1 MKRFNHLG
9 ESNRVP
15 FELKATINLPKT
27 AFPMKANLPQNE
39 PKMLARWEQAR
50 IYDRIREE
58 RKGSDKGTYILHDG
72 PPYTSGPIH
81 LGTALNKCL
90 KDFIVKSKTMAGFDA
105 PYVPGW
111 DCHGLPI
118 EIKVD
123 KELGGKKL
131 QMRPTDVRAE
141 CRKYAQK
148 FLDLQRQQ
156 FKRIGVFGRFDRPY
170 ATMNPQ
176 YESVVL
182 STFFSFYENGFV
194 YKGLRAVYW
203 CMHDETALA
212 EAEVEYENHT
222 SPTVWVKYRLLDDP
236 TRIDPALAGKKVS
249 TIIWTTTPWTLPA
262 SMAVA
267 FHPDEEYVALESG
280 GEVYVVAS
288 KLAKDVADRCTL
300 TDPREL
306 AHFPGRKMEYLYFQH
321 PFLDRKILGVLAE
334 YVTMD
339 TGTGVVHTA
348 PSHGAEDFLTGV
360 KYGLDAT
367 SNVDEKGI
375 LRNGLPEYTGKRVWE
390 ANQPIIDLLRSRG
403 ALLHAEKTEHSYPHC
418 WRCHNPVIF
427 RATEQ
432 WFISMETPMPGGLSP
447 DDLTSRRLPCE
458 RERDD
463 TLRKIQSC
471 KIRIAYAQE
480 NLPKGLADPEEDLRD
495 LLVLNNQL
503 QQKVAELDA
512 EIGSLSEQEKSVRS
526 RSDTLRTRTLEEIKH
541 VKWDPSWGEERLSN
555 MIATRPDWCISR
567 QRVWGVPIAV
577 FLCESC
583 GKPLNDPAINRKVAE
598 LFCRSGADA
607 WFTSE
612 ADAILPASAKCPHCG
627 GTKFEKETDI
637 FDVWLE
643 SGASYLALVADE
655 PTYPWPSDLYLEGGD
670 QYRGWFQSSL
680 LCAMGTHGTP
690 PYKGVVTPGW
700 TLDEKGQA
708 MSKSRG
714 NDVDPVDI
722 ADRMGAEVVRL
733 WVASVDFREDVVGS
747 ERLMLTVAENYRK
760 IRNTF
765 RYILGN
771 LGDFDPQTDAVPFE
785 SMDPLDRY
793 MLCQTQAFAA
803 DVRNSY
809 DDFAFHKIYHR
820 LNHFCIVDLSA
831 FYFDVL
837 KDRLYISAPKSQG
850 RRSAQTAIW
859 RIGEALVHLLAPIM
873 SFTSEEVWD
882 YLPKSAA
889 RGDSVH
895 LALFPSAAEILG
907 DAGDSAKSCDE
918 KSGQDWTTLRSV
930 RDEVLKALEEAR
942 NNKLIGTGLEAQV
955 IVVAA
960 DPVYS
965 VLARYAAELRYLFIV
980 SAVTLTQ
987 ASGNGTGSVHV
998 EVKKADGAKCERCWN
1013 YSTHVGED
1021 EKYPTVCERCSA
1033 VLKDLE
1039 ASR

>member
-1 MKRFNHLG
+1 M
-9 ESNRVP
+9 
-15 FELKATINLPKT
+15 
-27 AFPMKANLPQNE
+27 
-39 PKMLARWEQAR
+39 
-50 IYDRIREE
+50 
-58 RKGSDKGTYILHDG
+58 
-72 PPYTSGPIH
+72 
-81 LGTALNKCL
+81 GTALNKCL
-90 KDFIVKSKTMAGFDA
+90 KDFIVKSKTMAGYDA

-131 QMRPTDVRAE
+131 QMRPSDVRAE

-148 FLDLQRQQ
+148 FLDLQRTQ

-212 EAEVEYENHT
+212 EAEVEYHNHT
-222 SPTVWVKYRLLDDP
+222 SSTVWVKYRLLDDP
-236 TRIDPALAGKKVS
+236 GAIDAALAGKNVS

-267 FHPDEEYVALESG
+267 FHPDEEYVALESA
-280 GEVYVVAS
+280 GEVYIVAS
-288 KLAKDVADRCTL
+288 KLANEVATTCNL
-300 TDPREL
+300 TDPKAL
-306 AHFPGRKMEYLYFQH
+306 AHFAGRKLERLNFQH
-321 PFLDRKILGVLAE
+321 PFLDRKVLGVLAD

-348 PSHGAEDFLTGV
+348 PSHGAEDFITGM

-375 LRNGLPEYTGKRVWE
+375 LRNGLPEYTGKRVWD
-390 ANQPIIDLLRSRG
+390 ANQPIIDLVKSRG
-403 ALLHAEKTEHSYPHC
+403 ALLHTEKTEHSYPHC

-432 WFISMETPMPGGLSP
+432 WFISMETPMPGGAG
-447 DDLTSRRLPCE
+447 
-458 RERDD
+458 
-463 TLRKIQSC
+463 K
-471 KIRIAYAQE
+471 
-480 NLPKGLADPEEDLRD
+480 N
-495 LLVLNNQL
+495 
-503 QQKVAELDA
+503 
-512 EIGSLSEQEKSVRS
+512 
-526 RSDTLRTRTLEEIKH
+526 DTLRTRTLEEIKK
-541 VKWDPSWGEERLSN
+541 VKWDPAWGEERLSN
-555 MIATRPDWCISR
+555 MIQTRPDWCISR

-583 GKPLNDPAINRKVAE
+583 GKPLNDKAVNQKVVE
-598 LFCRSGADA
+598 LFRKSGADA
-607 WFTSE
+607 WFTPES
-612 ADAILPASAKCPHCG
+612 DTILPAGTKCPHCG

-643 SGASYLALVADE
+643 SGASYLALMDDE
-655 PTYPWPSDLYLEGGD
+655 PSYPWPSDLYLEGGD

-680 LCAMGTHGTP
+680 LCGMGARQTP

-722 ADRMGAEVVRL
+722 SDRLGGEVVRL

-747 ERLMLTVAENYRK
+747 EALMQRVGENYKK

-771 LGDFDPQTDAVPFE
+771 LGDFDPANDEVPYDQME
-785 SMDPLDRY
+785 ALDQY
-793 MLCQTQAFAA
+793 MLRQTAAFAS
-803 DVRNSY
+803 DVRNAY
-809 DDFAFHKIYHR
+809 EEFAFHKIYHR

-837 KDRLYISAPKSQG
+837 KDRLYISAPKSKA

-859 RIGEALVHLLAPIM
+859 RIGEALTRLLAPVM
-873 SFTSEEVWD
+873 TFSCEEVWQ
-882 YLPKSAA
+882 YLPKVAS
-889 RGDSVH
+889 REESVH
-895 LALFPSAAEILG
+895 LAQFTRDEDVVGVLSTDRESNLRA
-907 DAGDSAKSCDE
+907 DAQKR
-918 KSGQDWTTLRSV
+918 DWNELRSV
-930 RDEVLKALEEAR
+930 RDTVLRALEEAR

-955 IVVAA
+955 IIATS
-960 DPVYS
+960 DPLYS
-965 VLARYAAELRYLFIV
+965 LLQRYADQLRYLFIV
-980 SAVTLTQ
+980 SQVHLSQ
-987 ASGNGTGSVHV
+987 GSGNGTSGLHV

-1021 EKYPTVCERCSA
+1021 KDYLTVCERCSA
-1033 VLKDLE
+1033 VLKELE
-1039 ASR
+1039 GGA

>member
-1 MKRFNHLG
+1 
-9 ESNRVP
+9 VP
-15 FELKATINLPKT
+15 LELKATINLPKT

-39 PKMLARWEQAR
+39 PKMLARWEQMR
-50 IYDRIREE
+50 IYERIRET
-58 RKGSDKGTYILHDG
+58 RKGSLTYILHDG

-222 SPTVWVKYRLLDDP
+222 SPTVWVKYGLLDDP
-236 TRIDPALAGKKVS
+236 AKIDAALAGKKVS

-280 GEVYVVAS
+280 GEVYIVAS
-288 KLAKDVADRCTL
+288 KLVLDTAVQCGLEFGLADQRHL
-300 TDPREL
+300 VR
-306 AHFPGRKMEYLYFQH
+306 FPGRKLEHLNFQH

-348 PSHGAEDFLTGV
+348 PSHGAEDFITGV

-390 ANQPIIDLLRSRG
+390 ANQPIIDLLKSRG

-432 WFISMETPMPGGLSP
+432 WFISMETPMPGGVG
-447 DDLTSRRLPCE
+447 RRGSE
-458 RERDD
+458 ND
-463 TLRKIQSC
+463 TLR
-471 KIRIAYAQE
+471 R
-480 NLPKGLADPEEDLRD
+480 
-495 LLVLNNQL
+495 
-503 QQKVAELDA
+503 
-512 EIGSLSEQEKSVRS
+512 
-526 RSDTLRTRTLEEIKH
+526 RTLEEIKH
-541 VKWDPSWGEERLSN
+541 VKWDPAWGEERMSN

-577 FLCESC
+577 FLCEGC
-583 GKPLNDPAINRKVAE
+583 GKPLNDHAVNQRVVA
-598 LFCRSGADA
+598 LFAHSGADA
-607 WFTSE
+607 WFTPESDTILS
-612 ADAILPASAKCPHCG
+612 ADTKCRYCG
-627 GTKFEKETDI
+627 STKFEKETDI

-643 SGASYLALVADE
+643 SGTSYLALVDDE

-708 MSKSRG
+708 LSKSRG

-722 ADRMGAEVVRL
+722 ASRLGGEVVRL

-747 ERLMLTVAENYRK
+747 EQLMQRVAENYRK

-771 LGDFDPQTDAVPFE
+771 LGDFNPQTDAVPCE
-785 SMDPLDRY
+785 SMEALDQY
-793 MLCQTQAFAA
+793 MMCQTQAFAT
-803 DVRNSY
+803 DVRSSY
-809 DDFAFHKIYHR
+809 DEFAFHKIYHR

-837 KDRLYISAPKSQG
+837 KDRLYISAPQSQG

-859 RIGEALVHLLAPIM
+859 RIGEALVRLLAPIM
-873 SFTSEEVWD
+873 TFTSEEVWE
-882 YLPKSAA
+882 YLPKAA
-889 RGDSVH
+889 GRGESVH
-895 LALFPSAAEILG
+895 LALFPSAGEILG
-907 DAGDSAKSCDE
+907 DANKAAKSCEE
-918 KSGQDWTTLRSV
+918 KTAEDWTTLRAV
-930 RDEVLKALEEAR
+930 RDDVLKVLEEAR

-955 IVVAA
+955 TVSAS

-965 VLARYAAELRYLFIV
+965 VLARHAGELRYLFIV

-998 EVKKADGAKCERCWN
+998 EVKKADGGKCERCWN

-1021 EKYPTVCERCSA
+1021 KTYPTVCERCSA
-1033 VLKDLE
+1033 VLKELE
-1039 ASR
+1039 A

>member
-1 MKRFNHLG
+1 VDVPGGAPYNEKIHTLG
-9 ESNRVP
+9 EATRVP
-15 FELKATINLPKT
+15 LELKTTINLPKT

-39 PKMLARWEQAR
+39 PKMLARWEEAR
-50 IYDRIREE
+50 IYERIREA
-58 RKGSDKGTYILHDG
+58 RKGSPTYILHDG

-81 LGTALNKCL
+81 MGTALNKCL

-131 QMRPTDVRAE
+131 QMRPLDVRAE

-222 SPTVWVKYRLLDDP
+222 SPTVYVKYALLDDP
-236 TRIDPALAGKKVS
+236 GKIDPALAGKKVS

-267 FHPDEEYVALESG
+267 FHPDEEYVGLEVPTSRNG
-280 GEVYVVAS
+280 SETWGTQVYIVAA
-288 KLAKDVADRCTL
+288 KLAKDVAEKCNLPDA
-300 TDPREL
+300 REI
-306 AHFPGRKMEYLYFQH
+306 AHFPGRKMERLNFQH

-348 PSHGAEDFLTGV
+348 PSHGAEDFITGV

-375 LRNGLPEYTGKRVWE
+375 LRNGLAEYTGLRVWD
-390 ANQPIIDLLRSRG
+390 ANQPIIELLKKRG
-403 ALLHAEKTEHSYPHC
+403 ALLHTEKTEHSYPHC

-432 WFISMETPMPGGLSP
+432 WFISMETPMPRGSGGQRSEE
-447 DDLTSRRLPCE
+447 SSE
-458 RERDD
+458 ND
-463 TLRKIQSC
+463 TLR
-471 KIRIAYAQE
+471 R
-480 NLPKGLADPEEDLRD
+480 
-495 LLVLNNQL
+495 
-503 QQKVAELDA
+503 
-512 EIGSLSEQEKSVRS
+512 
-526 RSDTLRTRTLEEIKH
+526 RTLEEIKH
-541 VKWDPSWGEERLSN
+541 VKWDPAWGEERLSN

-583 GKPLNDPAINRKVAE
+583 GKPLNDSSVNRKVVA
-598 LFCRSGADA
+598 LFARSGADA
-607 WFTSE
+607 WFTTES
-612 ADAILPASAKCPHCG
+612 DTILPATMKCPHCG

-643 SGASYLALVADE
+643 SGASYLALIADE
-655 PTYPWPSDLYLEGGD
+655 PSYPWPSDLYLEGGD

-680 LCAMGTHGTP
+680 LCGMGTHSTP
-690 PYKGVVTPGW
+690 PYKEVVTPGW

-722 ADRMGAEVVRL
+722 SDRLGAEVVRL

-747 ERLMLTVAENYRK
+747 EKLMLRIAENYRK

-765 RYILGN
+765 RYVLGN
-771 LGDFDPQTDAVPFE
+771 LGDFNPETDAVPLE
-785 SMDPLDRY
+785 GMEGLDRY
-793 MLCQTQAFAA
+793 MLQQALAFANEVKA
-803 DVRNSY
+803 SY
-809 DDFAFHKIYHR
+809 EEFAFHKIYHR

-837 KDRLYISAPKSQG
+837 KDRLYISAPKSQA

-859 RIGEALVHLLAPIM
+859 RIGEALVRLLAPIM

-882 YLPKSAA
+882 YLPKIAG
-889 RGDSVH
+889 RKQSVH
-895 LALFPSAAEILG
+895 LELFPSAKEILG
-907 DAGDSAKSCDE
+907 ESSVKDSGDDD
-918 KSGQDWTTLRSV
+918 DWTALRAV
-930 RDEVLKALEEAR
+930 RDRVLQQLEFAR
-942 NNKLIGTGLEAQV
+942 NLKTIAGSLEAKV
-955 IVVAA
+955 TISATE
-960 DPVYS
+960 PTYS
-965 VLARYAAELRYLFIV
+965 LLQKYGDQLRYLFIV
-980 SAVTLTQ
+980 SAV
-987 ASGNGTGSVHV
+987 AVKPWVSGNGSAGGIIVNV
-998 EVKKADGAKCERCWN
+998 DPADGAKCERCWN

-1021 EKYPTVCERCSA
+1021 KAYPTVCERCSA
-1033 VLKDLE
+1033 VLKEIE
-1039 ASR
+1039 A

>member
-9 ESNRVP
+9 ETHRVP
-15 FELKATINLPKT
+15 LELKSTINLPKT

-39 PKMLARWEQAR
+39 PKMLARWEQER
-50 IYDRIREE
+50 IYERIREA
-58 RKGSDKGTYILHDG
+58 RNGSPTYILHDG

-123 KELGGKKL
+123 KELGGRKL
-131 QMRPTDVRAE
+131 QMHPLDVRTE

-148 FLDLQRQQ
+148 FLDLQRTQ

-170 ATMNPQ
+170 VTMDPQ

-222 SPTVWVKYRLLDDP
+222 SPTVFVKYALIDDP
-236 TRIDPALAGKKVS
+236 AKIDSVLAGKKVS

-267 FHPDEEYVALESG
+267 FHPDEEYVALQSS
-280 GEVYVVAS
+280 GEVYIVAA
-288 KLAKDVADRCTL
+288 KLAKDVAEKC
-300 TDPREL
+300 EL
-306 AHFPGRKMEYLYFQH
+306 ADAVELARFSGRVMERLNFQH
-321 PFLDRKILGVLAE
+321 PFLDRKILGVLAD

-375 LRNGLPEYTGKRVWE
+375 LRNGLPEYTGKRVWD

-403 ALLHAEKTEHSYPHC
+403 ALLHVEKVEHSYPHC

-432 WFISMETPMPGGLSP
+432 WFISMETPMPGGKGK
-447 DDLTSRRLPCE
+447 
-458 RERDD
+458 DD
-463 TLRKIQSC
+463 TLRS
-471 KIRIAYAQE
+471 
-480 NLPKGLADPEEDLRD
+480 
-495 LLVLNNQL
+495 
-503 QQKVAELDA
+503 
-512 EIGSLSEQEKSVRS
+512 
-526 RSDTLRTRTLEEIKH
+526 RTLEEIRR
-541 VKWDPSWGEERLSN
+541 VKWDPAWGEERLSN

-577 FLCESC
+577 FLCENC
-583 GKPLNDPAINRKVAE
+583 GKPLNDKAVNRKVVE
-598 LFCRSGADA
+598 LFARKGADA
-607 WFTSE
+607 WFTDEPDSL
-612 ADAILPASAKCPHCG
+612 LPTGLKCPHCS

-655 PTYPWPSDLYLEGGD
+655 PAYPWPSDLYLEGGD

-700 TLDEKGQA
+700 TLDDKGQA

-722 ADRMGAEVVRL
+722 ANRLGGEVVRM

-747 ERLMLTVAENYRK
+747 EQLMQRVAENYRK

-771 LGDFDPQTDAVPFE
+771 LDQFDPERDAVPFE
-785 SMDPLDRY
+785 NLEAIDQY
-793 MLCQTQAFAA
+793 MLRQTARFAA
-803 DVRNSY
+803 DLRGWY
-809 DDFAFHKIYHR
+809 EEFAFHKIYQR
-820 LNHFCIVDLSA
+820 VSNFCTVDLSA

-837 KDRLYISAPKSQG
+837 KDRLYISAPKSQA

-859 RIGEALVHLLAPIM
+859 RIGEALVRLLAPIM
-873 SFTSEEVWD
+873 SFTAEEVWN
-882 YLPKSAA
+882 YLPANSQRAE
-889 RGDSVH
+889 SVH
-895 LALFPSAAEILG
+895 LAHFPAAADILP
-907 DAGDSAKSCDE
+907 ANMPERDE
-918 KSGQDWTTLRSV
+918 NELREWQTLRSV

-942 NNKLIGTGLEAQV
+942 NSKMIGTSLEAQV
-955 IVVAA
+955 GLSAA
-960 DPVYS
+960 EPVYS
-965 VLARYAAELRYLFIV
+965 VLARHAGELRYLFIV
-980 SAVTLTQ
+980 SAVKLTQ
-987 ASGNGTGSVHV
+987 AAGNGTGSVQV
-998 EVKKADGAKCERCWN
+998 QVKKADGLKCERCWN

-1021 EKYPTVCERCSA
+1021 KAYPTVCERCSA
-1033 VLKDLE
+1033 VLKE
-1039 ASR
+1039 IGG

>member
-1 MKRFNHLG
+1 MD
-9 ESNRVP
+9 
-15 FELKATINLPKT
+15 LKSTINLPKT
-27 AFPMKANLPQNE
+27 GFPMKAGLPQNE
-39 PKMLARWEQAR
+39 PKMLERWEQMG
-50 IYDRIREE
+50 IYERIRQA
-58 RKGSDKGTYILHDG
+58 RKGKQKYILHDG

-81 LGTALNKCL
+81 LGTAMNKCL
-90 KDFIVKSKTMAGFDA
+90 KDFIVKSKTMSGFDA

-131 QMRPTDVRAE
+131 EMHPTDVRAE

-156 FKRIGVFGRFDRPY
+156 FKRIGVFGRFDKPY
-170 ATMNPQ
+170 ATMTPQ

-182 STFFSFYENGFV
+182 QTFFSFYENGFV

-222 SPTVWVKYRLLDDP
+222 SSTVWVKYALLDDP
-236 TRIDPALAGKKVS
+236 AKIDPALAGKKLS

-280 GEVYVVAS
+280 GEAYIVAS
-288 KLAKDVADRCTL
+288 KLAKDAAAQCGL
-300 TDPREL
+300 ANPREL
-306 AHFPGRKMEYLYFQH
+306 AHFPGRKLERLNFQH
-321 PFLDRKILGVLAE
+321 PFLDRKVLGVLAD

-348 PSHGAEDFLTGV
+348 PSHGAEDFITGV

-375 LRNGLPEYTGKRVWE
+375 LRNGLPEYTGKRVWD
-390 ANQPIIDLLRSRG
+390 ANQPIIDLVKSRG
-403 ALLHAEKTEHSYPHC
+403 ALLHTEKTEHSYPHC

-432 WFISMETPMPGGLSP
+432 WFISMETPMPGGQGK
-447 DDLTSRRLPCE
+447 E
-458 RERDD
+458 
-463 TLRKIQSC
+463 
-471 KIRIAYAQE
+471 
-480 NLPKGLADPEEDLRD
+480 
-495 LLVLNNQL
+495 
-503 QQKVAELDA
+503 
-512 EIGSLSEQEKSVRS
+512 
-526 RSDTLRTRTLEEIKH
+526 DTLRTRTLSEIKH
-541 VKWDPSWGEERLSN
+541 VKWDPAWGEERLSN
-555 MIATRPDWCISR
+555 MIQTRPDWCISR

-577 FLCESC
+577 FLCLGC
-583 GKPLNDPAINRKVAE
+583 GKPLNDHAINRKVVE
-598 LFCRSGADA
+598 LFARSGADA

-612 ADAILPASAKCPHCG
+612 SDNILPAGTKCPHCG

-643 SGASYLALVADE
+643 SGASYLALIAGE
-655 PTYPWPSDLYLEGGD
+655 PDDRYPWPSDLYLEGGD

-680 LCAMGTHGTP
+680 LCAMGTRATP
-690 PYKGVVTPGW
+690 PYRGVVTPGW

-708 MSKSRG
+708 LSKSRG

-722 ADRMGAEVVRL
+722 ANRLGGEIVRF
-733 WVASVDFREDVVGS
+733 WTASVDFREDVVGS
-747 ERLMLTVAENYRK
+747 EALMQRVGENYKK

-765 RYILGN
+765 RYVLSN
-771 LGDFDPQTDAVPFE
+771 LYDFDPVKDAVPFE
-785 SMDPLDRY
+785 KMEELDQY
-793 MLCQTQAFAA
+793 MLRQTCAFAA
-803 DVRNSY
+803 DVRNGY
-809 DDFAFHKIYHR
+809 DEFAFHKIYHR
-820 LNHFCIVDLSA
+820 VNHFCIVDLSA

-837 KDRLYISAPKSQG
+837 KDRLYISASKSQA
-850 RRSAQTAIW
+850 RRSAQTAVW
-859 RIGEALVHLLAPIM
+859 HIGEALVRLLAPIM
-873 SFTSEEVWD
+873 SFTCEEIWG
-882 YLPKSAA
+882 YLPKVAG
-889 RGDSVH
+889 REESVH
-895 LALFPSAAEILG
+895 LGSFPSPAEIAA
-907 DAGDSAKSCDE
+907 AGNPKSGE
-918 KSGQDWTTLRSV
+918 KSDEDWTTLRSV

-955 IVVAA
+955 SITAP
-960 DPVYS
+960 DPLYS
-965 VLARYAAELRYLFIV
+965 ILKRYEGQLRYLFIV
-980 SAVTLTQ
+980 SSVGLTQ
-987 ASGNGTGSVHV
+987 GAGNGTSAVQV
-998 EVKKADGAKCERCWN
+998 EVKKADGKKCERCWN

-1021 EKYPTVCERCSA
+1021 KDYPTVCERCSA
-1033 VLKDLE
+1033 VLKE
-1039 ASR
+1039 I

>member
-1 MKRFNHLG
+1 MPLD
-9 ESNRVP
+9 
-15 FELKATINLPKT
+15 LKKTINLPKT

-39 PKMLARWEQAR
+39 PKTLERWEQMR
-50 IYDRIREE
+50 IYDRIREA
-58 RKGSDKGTYILHDG
+58 RKGAQQYILHDG

-81 LGTALNKCL
+81 MGTALNKCL

-131 QMRPTDVRAE
+131 QMAPTAVRAA
-141 CRKYAQK
+141 CRKYAEK
-148 FLDLQRQQ
+148 YLDLQRTQ

-170 ATMNPQ
+170 STMTPQ

-182 STFFSFYENGFV
+182 STFFSFYETGFV

-222 SPTVWVKYRLLDDP
+222 SDTVFVKYALIDDP
-236 TRIDPALAGKKVS
+236 AQIDAALARKRVS

-280 GEVYVVAS
+280 GEVYIVAS
-288 KLAKDVADRCTL
+288 KLANEVAAKCNL
-300 TDPREL
+300 SNPRSL
-306 AHFPGRKMEYLYFQH
+306 AHFLGRKLERLNFQH
-321 PFLDRKILGVLAE
+321 PFLDRKVLGVLAD

-348 PSHGAEDFLTGV
+348 PSHGAEDFMTGV

-375 LRNGLPEYTGKRVWE
+375 LRNGLPEYTGKRVWD
-390 ANQPIIDLLRSRG
+390 ANQPIIDLVKSRG
-403 ALLHAEKTEHSYPHC
+403 ALLHTEKTEHSYPHC

-432 WFISMETPMPGGLSP
+432 WFISMETPMPGGGG
-447 DDLTSRRLPCE
+447 
-458 RERDD
+458 
-463 TLRKIQSC
+463 K
-471 KIRIAYAQE
+471 
-480 NLPKGLADPEEDLRD
+480 N
-495 LLVLNNQL
+495 
-503 QQKVAELDA
+503 
-512 EIGSLSEQEKSVRS
+512 
-526 RSDTLRTRTLEEIKH
+526 DTLRTRTLAEIKR
-541 VKWDPSWGEERLSN
+541 VKWDPAWGEERMSN
-555 MIATRPDWCISR
+555 MIETRPDWCISR

-577 FLCESC
+577 FLCANC
-583 GKPLNDPAINRKVAE
+583 GKPLNDKAINRKVVE
-598 LFCRSGADA
+598 LFRKSGADA
-607 WFTSE
+607 WFTPE
-612 ADAILPASAKCPHCG
+612 PDTILAAGTKCPHCG
-627 GTKFEKETDI
+627 GAKFEKETDI

-643 SGASYLALVADE
+643 SGASYAALIDDE
-655 PTYPWPSDLYLEGGD
+655 PSYPWPSDLYLEGGD

-680 LCAMGTHGTP
+680 LCGMGTRQTP

-722 ADRMGAEVVRL
+722 SSRLGGEVVRL

-747 ERLMLTVAENYRK
+747 EALMQRVGENYKK

-771 LGDFDPQTDAVPFE
+771 LEGFDPGIDAVPYEEME
-785 SMDPLDRY
+785 SLDQY
-793 MLCQTQAFAA
+793 MLRQAVAFAA
-803 DVRNSY
+803 DVRQAY
-809 DDFAFHKIYHR
+809 GDFAFHKIYHR

-837 KDRLYISAPKSQG
+837 KDRLYIFAPKSKA
-850 RRSAQTAIW
+850 RRSAQTATW
-859 RIGEALVHLLAPIM
+859 KIGETLARLLAPIM
-873 SFTSEEVWD
+873 TFTCEEVWQ
-882 YLPKSAA
+882 YLPKTGSQEE
-889 RGDSVH
+889 SVH
-895 LALFPSAAEILG
+895 LAQFPGANDILG
-907 DAGDSAKSCDE
+907 GGAKDDAKADE
-918 KSGQDWTTLRSV
+918 EWSRLRSV
-930 RDEVLKALEEAR
+930 RDEVLKALEAAR
-942 NNKLIGTGLEAQV
+942 NNKLIGTGREAL
-955 IVVAA
+955 VAITA
-960 DPVYS
+960 SDPLYS
-965 VLARYAAELRYLFIV
+965 LLHRYADQLRYLFIV
-980 SAVTLTQ
+980 SQVSLAQ
-987 ASGNGTGSVHV
+987 GSGNGTGSVKL

-1013 YSTHVGED
+1013 YSTRVGED
-1021 EKYPTVCERCSA
+1021 KAYPTICERCSA
-1033 VLKDLE
+1033 VLKELE
-1039 ASR
+1039 LESEA

>member
-1 MKRFNHLG
+1 M
-9 ESNRVP
+9 P
-15 FELKATINLPKT
+15 FDLKSTINLPKT
-27 AFPMKANLPQNE
+27 AFPLKANLPQNE
-39 PKMLARWEQAR
+39 PKMLERWEQMN
-50 IYDRIREE
+50 IYQRMREA
-58 RKGSDKGTYILHDG
+58 RKGSPLYILHDG

-131 QMRPTDVRAE
+131 QMHPSDVRAE

-156 FKRIGVFGRFDRPY
+156 FKRIGVFGRFERPY
-170 ATMNPQ
+170 ATMTPQ

-222 SPTVWVKYRLLDDP
+222 SPTVWVKYGLIDDP
-236 TRIDPALAGKKVS
+236 AKIDPALAGKKVS

-280 GEVYVVAS
+280 GEVYVVAA
-288 KLAKDVADRCTL
+288 KLAKDVAEKCNLSDH
-300 TDPREL
+300 EL
-306 AHFPGRKMEYLYFQH
+306 AHFPGRKLEHLSFQH
-321 PFLDRKILGVLAE
+321 PFLERNILGVLAD

-348 PSHGAEDFLTGV
+348 PSHGAEDFITGV

-375 LRNGLPEYTGKRVWE
+375 LRNGLPEYTGKRVWD
-390 ANQPIIDLLRSRG
+390 ANQPIIDLLKSRG

-432 WFISMETPMPGGLSP
+432 WFISMETPMPGEKASNDAKRPGEVE
-447 DDLTSRRLPCE
+447 RRL
-458 RERDD
+458 DTGSQG
-463 TLRKIQSC
+463 TLRS
-471 KIRIAYAQE
+471 
-480 NLPKGLADPEEDLRD
+480 
-495 LLVLNNQL
+495 
-503 QQKVAELDA
+503 
-512 EIGSLSEQEKSVRS
+512 
-526 RSDTLRTRTLEEIKH
+526 RTLEDIKR
-541 VKWDPSWGEERLSN
+541 VKWDPAWGEERMSN

-577 FLCESC
+577 FLCETC
-583 GKPLNDPAINRKVAE
+583 GKPLNDHATNRKVVE
-598 LFCRSGADA
+598 LFARSGADA
-607 WFTSE
+607 WFTAES
-612 ADAILPASAKCPHCG
+612 DSILAPGTKCPHCG

-643 SGASYLALVADE
+643 SGASYLALIDDE

-680 LCAMGTHGTP
+680 LCGMGTHGTP

-708 MSKSRG
+708 LSKSRG

-722 ADRMGAEVVRL
+722 AGRLGGEVVRL
-733 WVASVDFREDVVGS
+733 WAASVDFREDVVGS
-747 ERLMLTVAENYRK
+747 ETLMQRVGENYKK

-765 RYILGN
+765 RYILSN
-771 LGDFDPQTDAVPFE
+771 LYDFDPAKDAVNFDD
-785 SMDPLDRY
+785 MAPLDQH
-793 MLCQTQAFAA
+793 MLRQTCSFSS
-803 DVRNSY
+803 DVKSWY
-809 DDFAFHKIYHR
+809 DDFAFHKIYQR
-820 LNHFCIVDLSA
+820 ATNLCIVDLSA

-837 KDRLYISAPKSQG
+837 KDRLYTFAPKAPA

-859 RIGEALVHLLAPIM
+859 RIGETLVRLLAPVM
-873 SFTSEEVWD
+873 SFTCEEVWQ
-882 YLPKSAA
+882 YLPDVEGRES
-889 RGDSVH
+889 SVH
-895 LALFPSAAEILG
+895 LARFL
-907 DAGDSAKSCDE
+907 DSADIVGELTKPFDLPQQS
-918 KSGQDWTTLRSV
+918 DWNALRRV
-930 RDEVLKALEEAR
+930 RDDVLLALETARNLKQIGGSLEAR
-942 NNKLIGTGLEAQV
+942 VTI
-955 IVVAA
+955 AA
-960 DPVYS
+960 SEPAYS
-965 VLARYAAELRYLFIV
+965 VLARYEDQLRYIFIV
-980 SAVTLTQ
+980 SAVTLKRWVPE
-987 ASGNGTGSVHV
+987 NGATGGI
-998 EVKKADGAKCERCWN
+998 EVTVDQGDGAKCERCWN

-1021 EKYPTVCERCSA
+1021 KEHPTVCERCSA
-1033 VLKDLE
+1033 VLKEIDT
-1039 ASR
+1039 AH

>member
-1 MKRFNHLG
+1 M
-9 ESNRVP
+9 P
-15 FELKATINLPKT
+15 FELKKTINLPQT

-39 PKMLARWEQAR
+39 PKMLERWESTGLYQ
-50 IYDRIREE
+50 RIREA
-58 RKGSDKGTYILHDG
+58 RKGAPRYILHDG

-81 LGTALNKCL
+81 MGTAMNKCL
-90 KDFIVKSKTMAGFDA
+90 KDFIVKSKTMGGFDA

-131 QMRPTDVRAE
+131 QMPATSVRAA

-148 FLDLQRQQ
+148 YLDLQRTQ

-170 ATMNPQ
+170 ATMTPQ

-222 SPTVWVKYRLLDDP
+222 SHTVFVKYALIDDP
-236 TRIDPALAGKKVS
+236 AQLDAALAGKKVS

-267 FHPDEEYVALESG
+267 FHPDEEYVAMESG
-280 GEVYVVAS
+280 SEVYIVAS
-288 KLAKDVADRCTL
+288 KLANDVAAKCNL
-300 TDPREL
+300 PEPKPL
-306 AHFPGRKMEYLYFQH
+306 AHFPGRKLERLNFQH
-321 PFLDRKILGVLAE
+321 PFLDRKVLGVLAD

-348 PSHGAEDFLTGV
+348 PSHGAEDFITGM

-375 LRNGLPEYTGKRVWE
+375 LRNGLPEYTGKRVWD
-390 ANQPIIDLLRSRG
+390 ANQPIIDLVRSRG
-403 ALLHAEKTEHSYPHC
+403 ALLHTEKTEHSYPHC

-432 WFISMETPMPGGLSP
+432 WFISMETPMPAGAG
-447 DDLTSRRLPCE
+447 
-458 RERDD
+458 
-463 TLRKIQSC
+463 K
-471 KIRIAYAQE
+471 
-480 NLPKGLADPEEDLRD
+480 N
-495 LLVLNNQL
+495 
-503 QQKVAELDA
+503 
-512 EIGSLSEQEKSVRS
+512 
-526 RSDTLRTRTLEEIKH
+526 DTLRTRTLEEIKK
-541 VKWDPSWGEERLSN
+541 VKWDPGWGEERLSN
-555 MIATRPDWCISR
+555 MIQTRPDWCISR

-577 FLCESC
+577 FLCEGC
-583 GKPLNDPAINRKVAE
+583 GKPLNDKSINKKVVE
-598 LFCRSGADA
+598 LFATSGADA
-607 WFTSE
+607 WFT
-612 ADAILPASAKCPHCG
+612 DAPNSIVPDGTKCPHCG

-643 SGASYLALVADE
+643 SGASYLALIDDE
-655 PTYPWPSDLYLEGGD
+655 PGYPWPSDLYLEGGD

-680 LCAMGTHGTP
+680 LCAMGTHQTP

-722 ADRMGAEVVRL
+722 SSRLGGEVVRL

-747 ERLMLTVAENYRK
+747 EALMQRVGENYKK

-771 LGDFDPQTDAVPFE
+771 FEGFNPETDAVPFDQME
-785 SMDPLDRY
+785 ALDQY
-793 MLCQTQAFAA
+793 MLRQTVAFAN
-803 DVRNSY
+803 DVRNAY
-809 DDFAFHKIYHR
+809 DEFAFHKIYHR

-837 KDRLYISAPKSQG
+837 KDRLYISAPKSKA
-850 RRSAQTAIW
+850 RRSAQTAISC
-859 RIGEALVHLLAPIM
+859 IGDVLARLLAPIM
-873 SFTSEEVWD
+873 SFTCEEVWQ
-882 YLPKSAA
+882 YLPKPGS
-889 RGDSVH
+889 RIDSVH
-895 LALFPSAAEILG
+895 LAQFPTAAEILG
-907 DAGDSAKSCDE
+907 GSVAATDAKSNE
-918 KSGQDWTTLRSV
+918 EWTALRSV
-930 RDEVLKALEEAR
+930 RDEVLKALEAAR
-942 NNKLIGTGLEAQV
+942 NNKLIGTGLEAQ
-955 IVVAA
+955 IAITAA
-960 DPVYS
+960 DPVHS
-965 VLARYAAELRYLFIV
+965 VLHRHAEQLRYLFIV
-980 SAVTLTQ
+980 SAVTLMQ
-987 ASGNGTGSVHV
+987 GSGNGTGGVHV
-998 EVKKADGAKCERCWN
+998 DVKKADGAKCERCWN
-1013 YSTHVGED
+1013 YSTRVGED
-1021 EKYPTVCERCSA
+1021 KNYPTVCERCSA
-1033 VLKDLE
+1033 VLAELE
-1039 ASR
+1039 TQG